1 LENFIHGILKESISL
16 KENFIGENTSNL
28 ILLAEKV
35 VSAFTGD
42 RKLMICGNGGS
53 AADSQHIAAEFVNKI
68 SLERPPLPAM
78 ALTTD
83 SSIITSIGNDYS
95 FNEIF
100 SKQIKA
106 LGMDGDVLLAISTSG
121 NSENLLS
128 AVKDARIQ
136 GMYTAAFLGK
146 DGGKLAGIVDLAI
159 IAKGQCTARIQESHI
174 LAGHILCELVD
185 HMLFQGHMTNETV

>member
-1 LENFIHGILKESISL
+1 MEKLINKILKESISL
-16 KENFIGENTSNL
+16 KENFIRENASNL
-28 ILLAEKV
+28 IFLAEKV
-35 VSAFTGD
+35 ASAFTSD

-53 AADSQHIAAEFVNKI
+53 AADSQHIAAEFINKI

-106 LGMDGDVLLAISTSG
+106 LGMDGDILLAISTSG

-136 GMYTAAFLGK
+136 GMYTAAFLGQA
-146 DGGKLAGIVDLAI
+146 GGKLADMVDLAL
-159 IAKGQCTARIQESHI
+159 IAKGSCTARIQEAHL

-185 HMLFQGHMTNETV
+185 YILFQGHLADETD